1 MQRVFITL
9 HDRSGAGKPAGSR
22 VGRLT
27 SGAILIAVAALTA
40 MTIGSSARAQSQTQ
54 PPAEAVTTFHGA
66 THAVIVP
73 VTATDSKGKF
83 ISDLVQSDFHI
94 FDEGR
99 EQKID
104 YFSHEEKQPVVIG
117 FIIDMSNRMK
127 VDWKRYKDSTTE
139 LMLNLLPGDKRYS
152 GYLISYGTK
161 AELVT
166 NTSSDAEAMV
176 RKVEEMK
183 PGGGAALFDA
193 IYMACT
199 SRKSVQGEPY
209 EPRRVLIIIGD
220 GHDSSSTRT
229 LEEVQEIAQRNLVTI
244 YAMDTVAFGFHNDDE
259 QNLIAL
265 TSATG
270 GKIEAPL
277 GENMYKDISGYLSNV
292 QDAGNYAVQVGTG
305 GYTAEVQKS
314 LFLSVANLIGE
325 ITTQYV
331 MRYHPDLKTD
341 CAPDQPKCD
350 TSRDKQFRH
359 IKVTVGLQNVTL
371 RFRDGY
377 FPFGVP

>member
-1 MQRVFITL
+1 M
-9 HDRSGAGKPAGSR
+9 
-22 VGRLT
+22 
-27 SGAILIAVAALTA
+27 
-40 MTIGSSARAQSQTQ
+40 
-54 PPAEAVTTFHGA
+54 
-66 THAVIVP
+66 
-73 VTATDSKGKF
+73 DSKGRP
-83 ISDLVQSDFHI
+83 ISDFVQSDFHI

-104 YFSHEEKQPVVIG
+104 YFSHEQSQPVVIG
-117 FIIDMSNRMK
+117 FLIDMSNGMK
-127 VDWKRYKDSTTE
+127 VNWERYKESTTE
-139 LMLNLLPGDKRYS
+139 LMLDLLPGDKKYS
-152 GYLISYGTK
+152 GYLITYGTK

-166 NTSSDAEAMV
+166 DTSSDPEAMV
-176 RKVEEMK
+176 QKLSKLK
-183 PGGGAALFDA
+183 PGGGAALYDA

-199 SRKSVQGEPY
+199 SRKSVEGEPY
-209 EPRRVLIIIGD
+209 QPRRVIIIVGD
-220 GHDSSSTRT
+220 GHDSSSKKT
-229 LEEVQEIAQRNLVTI
+229 LEEVEEIAQRNLVTI
-244 YAMDTVAFGFHNDDE
+244 YAMSTVAFGFHTDDE

-314 LFLSVANLIGE
+314 LFLSVGNLIGE

-350 TSRDKQFRH
+350 TSKDKQYRH
-359 IKVTVGLQNVTL
+359 IKVTVGLQNVIL
-371 RFRDGY
+371 RARDGY
-377 FPFGVP
+377 FPFGVPQ